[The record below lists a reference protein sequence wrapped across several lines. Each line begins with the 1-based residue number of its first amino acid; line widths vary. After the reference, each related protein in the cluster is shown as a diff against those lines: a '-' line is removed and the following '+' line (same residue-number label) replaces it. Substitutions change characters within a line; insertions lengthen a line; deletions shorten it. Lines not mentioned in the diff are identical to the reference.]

1 MQDVWFCMQSLP
13 GFRDFY
19 PEDFAV
25 RNYVVST
32 WKRVARTYG
41 FVEYDAPVLESSSLY
56 EKKNS
61 GGEILEQLYRFTDR
75 GERDISLRPEMT
87 PSLARMVCARGKQYR
102 KPLKWFSVANFFR
115 YERQQKG
122 RLREFLQFNADI
134 LGEDGVGADAEL
146 IALTIDTL
154 RAFGLEAGDFVVRL
168 SDRNVW
174 LQFLSTEGIGNEG
187 AGDFL
192 AVVDKLEREK
202 PEVLEEK
209 LTGFGTS
216 LSAVK
221 SFIAT
226 GGADAFRPLLQE
238 LQARGMQDFVEVDL
252 TIVRGLAYYTGVVFE
267 VFDRSGKFRAL
278 AGGGRYDHLISSLS
292 DGAVDLSAI
301 GMGMG
306 DVVLTN
312 FIQEKETASALQ
324 AAALAGDPACEIY
337 VVLADEARRAE
348 ALAVVQQ
355 LRNAGRNV
363 GFSLSSTKVGKQF
376 QAAEGDGAAYA
387 ILIGAEWPEI
397 KVKNMAAR
405 TEQVLAQ
412 DALADW
418 AKTAQF

>member
-1 MQDVWFCMQSLP
+1 MQSLP

-32 WKRVARTYG
+32 WRRMARTYG

-75 GERDISLRPEMT
+75 GDRDISLRPEMT
-87 PSLARMVCARGKQYR
+87 PSLARMASARAKQYR

-134 LGEDGVGADAEL
+134 LGEDGIGADAEL

-154 RAFGLEAGDFVVRL
+154 RAFGLGAEDFVVRL
-168 SDRNVW
+168 SDRNAW
-174 LQFLSTEGIGNEG
+174 LQFLSAEGIGSEQ

-209 LTGFGTS
+209 LAGFGTS
-216 LSAVK
+216 LAAVK
-221 SFIAT
+221 DFIAT
-226 GGADAFRPLLQE
+226 GGGEAFRPLLQE
-238 LQARGMQDFVEVDL
+238 MEARGMEAFVEVDL

-292 DGAVDLSAI
+292 DGAVDLPAI

-306 DVVLTN
+306 DVVLGN
-312 FIQEKETASALQ
+312 FIQENEKASSLQ
-324 AAALAGDPACEIY
+324 AAALARDPACEIY
-337 VVLADEARRAE
+337 VVLADEARRGE

-355 LRNAGRNV
+355 LRDAGRKV
-363 GFSLSSTKVGKQF
+363 GFSLSSAKVGKQF

-387 ILIGAEWPEI
+387 ILIGSEWPEV
-397 KVKNMAAR
+397 KVKHMATR